1 MNTNLLRR
9 ANPADLKVGDP
20 VVDIDGDTATLIA
33 PLHPDT
39 GEFVLSYKDDRGY
52 FTFVPGDDV
61 YLAPLCWVENKPV
74 YPGDVLYRKEP
85 DTELRRQPLIVSGKL
100 EDWWC
105 AHPNG
110 AIYRLVE
117 SELSWTPHGVKRE
130 AWLNIYDSNA
140 YHYPTREEADSN
152 ADPGR
157 MACIRI
163 EWEE

>member
-74 YPGDVLYRKEP
+74 YPGDVLYGKSANIRKPLVVEGTPENWGCRYP
-85 DTELRRQPLIVSGKL
+85 DGSFCDFREGELT
-100 EDWWC
+100 
-105 AHPNG
+105 
-110 AIYRLVE
+110 
-117 SELSWTPHGVKRE
+117 WTSPKRE
-130 AWLNIYDSNA
+130 AWLNVYPEALA
-140 YHYPTREEADSN
+140 YYYPTKEEADSN
-152 ADPGR
+152 ATPR
-157 MACIRI
+157 RLACIRI